1 MRGFPA
7 TTDSKPFAFSP
18 RDDFQLLGDD
28 THLLPR
34 GARRRFL
41 EVSQTRALARIGSP
55 IAVED
60 CARNGSISPGA
71 SGFTAAV
78 LATLKSCILAARP
91 KTLPAAVVP
100 VWVGC
105 VLAWKL
111 SGNFN
116 LLLALCTLG
125 GAVAIQIA
133 TNFFNDAIDA
143 KKGADTE
150 RRLGPTRV
158 TASGLLRPRTV
169 MATASA
175 FLGLATLCGIVL
187 YQARGWP
194 VIAIGIPSLFL
205 AYGYTGGPFPL
216 AYRGLG
222 EVFVILFFGLIAV
235 TGTVFIQTGEW
246 PREALLLGLQVGM
259 LSAILI
265 SINNFRDREEDA
277 TTGKRTLAVRFG
289 PKVAVAVIW
298 LEVKIAVFSG
308 LGWIAFEQP
317 PLAIAAAPAFLIGLR
332 IIWGVL
338 TFPPGP
344 AFNRLLAL
352 GGIQLIFFAAGFHFA
367 AVMAH

>member
-1 MRGFPA
+1 MP
-7 TTDSKPFAFSP
+7 TPSP
-18 RDDFQLLGDD
+18 SFDLLV
-28 THLLPR
+28 T
-34 GARRRFL
+34 
-41 EVSQTRALARIGSP
+41 
-55 IAVED
+55 
-60 CARNGSISPGA
+60 A
-71 SGFTAAV
+71 S
-78 LATLKSCILAARP
+78 TLKACFLAARP
-91 KTLPAAVVP
+91 KTLPAAIVP
-100 VWVGC
+100 VWAGC

-116 LLLALCTLG
+116 LPLALCTLG
-125 GAVAIQIA
+125 GSIAIQIA

-143 KKGADTE
+143 NKGADTE

-158 TASGLLRPRTV
+158 TASGMMQPRTV
-169 MATASA
+169 MQLAAL
-175 FLGLATLCGIVL
+175 FLGLAVACGVVL

-194 VIAIGIPSLFL
+194 IIAIGIPSLFL

-222 EVFVILFFGLIAV
+222 EIFVIAFFGLVAV
-235 TGTVFIQTGEW
+235 TGTVFVQTGAW
-246 PREALLLGLQVGM
+246 PREALLLGLQVGL
-259 LSAILI
+259 LSSILI
-265 SINNFRDREEDA
+265 SINNLRDREEDA

-298 LEVKIAVFSG
+298 VEVKVAVFSG
-308 LGWIAFEQP
+308 LAWIAFDQP
-317 PLAIAAAPAFLIGLR
+317 PLAIAGAPVFLIGLR

-352 GGIQLIFFAAGFHFA
+352 GGVQLILFAAAFHFA

>member
-1 MRGFPA
+1 M
-7 TTDSKPFAFSP
+7 T
-18 RDDFQLLGDD
+18 
-28 THLLPR
+28 
-34 GARRRFL
+34 
-41 EVSQTRALARIGSP
+41 GS
-55 IAVED
+55 
-60 CARNGSISPGA
+60 
-71 SGFTAAV
+71 
-78 LATLKSCILAARP
+78 TLKACLLAARP
-91 KTLPAAVVP
+91 KTLPAAIVP
-100 VWVGC
+100 VWAGC

-111 SGNFN
+111 TGNFD

-125 GAVAIQIA
+125 GSIAIQIA

-143 KKGADTE
+143 RKGADTE
-150 RRLGPTRV
+150 RRLGPLRV
-158 TASGLLRPRTV
+158 TASGMMYSKTV
-169 MATASA
+169 MRLAMV
-175 FLGLATLCGIVL
+175 FLGLAVACGAVL

-194 VIAIGIPSLFL
+194 IIAIGIPSLFL

-216 AYRGLG
+216 AYRGMG
-222 EVFVILFFGLIAV
+222 ELFVILFFGLVAV
-235 TGTVFIQTGEW
+235 TGTVFIQTGTW
-246 PREALLLGLQVGM
+246 PHEALLLGLQIGL

-265 SINNFRDREEDA
+265 SINNLRDREEDA

-308 LGWIAFEQP
+308 LGWIAFGQP
-317 PLAIAAAPAFLIGLR
+317 PLAMAAAPAFLIGLR

-352 GGIQLIFFAAGFHFA
+352 GGVQLILFAAAFHFA